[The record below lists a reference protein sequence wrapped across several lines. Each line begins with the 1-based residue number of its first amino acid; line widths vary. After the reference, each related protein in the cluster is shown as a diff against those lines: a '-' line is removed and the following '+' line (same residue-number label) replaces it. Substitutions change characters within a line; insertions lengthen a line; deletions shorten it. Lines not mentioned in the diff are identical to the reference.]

1 MLTLSRLFCGQG
13 SAATNREHHEKPLPP
28 RLKERRRHVRLHPKG
43 DAYVRIDG
51 RDDPLHDWPPE
62 SLLSHPYRGGLIPN
76 QKAKVE
82 AVIRDIQAPDGV
94 VRLSGM
100 VLVTRIDSTG
110 LAARWLAL
118 PPTQREKLLQY
129 YARKPKS

>member
-1 MLTLSRLFCGQG
+1 MRNPLS
-13 SAATNREHHEKPLPP
+13 AH
-28 RLKERRRHVRLHPKG
+28 LKERRRHIRLHPKG

-51 RDDPLHDWPPE
+51 RDYPLHDWSPE
-62 SLLSHPYRGGLIPN
+62 GLLIHPYRGGLIAN

-82 AVIRDIQAPDGV
+82 AVIRDIQAPDGM
-94 VRLSGM
+94 VRLSGV

-118 PPTQREKLLQY
+118 PPMQREKLLLY
-129 YARKPKS
+129 YARKPKR